1 MIAAGGLISTRERA
15 FVTKAESEIA
25 ALIADLDHH
34 DKPTIR
40 AAVDALFPLA
50 GQSADLRALL
60 LERLTQPEKKNY
72 WPVAYILGQ
81 LPSPNDTVI
90 RVLLDTLDHQEPDIR
105 WAVALLLVRL
115 AKNDDTQIDR
125 LIELSANGT
134 ANQKRMALYCIRDLS
149 LSDAA
154 SLAALLNGLCD
165 ANPTVRVAAAICLKQ
180 RADLNDN
187 DKNLLLKTYLEDADS
202 RVRNAAAIVLAH
214 LGSPSEE
221 FVIALREASESD
233 NRESRKTAG
242 AALDLLKKRRSAS
255 SDSRSSR

>member
-1 MIAAGGLISTRERA
+1 
-15 FVTKAESEIA
+15 VTKTESEVD

-40 AAVDALFPLA
+40 AAVDALLPLA

-60 LERLTQPEKKNY
+60 RERLTQPEKKNY

-81 LPSPNDTVI
+81 LPSPDNTVV
-90 RVLLDTLDHQEPDIR
+90 RVLLDALDHQEPDIR

-115 AKNDDTQIDR
+115 AKNDDNHIAH

-149 LSDAA
+149 LRDST
-154 SLAALLNGLCD
+154 SLAALLNGLRD
-165 ANPTVRVAAAICLKQ
+165 ADPTVRVAAAICLKQ

-187 DKNLLLKTYLEDADS
+187 DKSLLLKTYLEDTDS
-202 RVRNAAAIVLAH
+202 RVRNAAAIVLAD

-221 FVIALREASESD
+221 FVVALREASESD
-233 NRESRKTAG
+233 NREHKKTAD
-242 AALDLLKKRRSAS
+242 AALELLKKRRSAS
-255 SDSRSSR
+255 SDSRSGR

>member
-1 MIAAGGLISTRERA
+1 
-15 FVTKAESEIA
+15 VTKLASEIT

-40 AAVDALFPLA
+40 AAVDALIA
-50 GQSADLRALL
+50 RAEQSADLRALL
-60 LERLTQPEKKNY
+60 LERLIQPGKKNY

-81 LPSPNDTVI
+81 LPSPNDTVV
-90 RVLLDTLDHQEPDIR
+90 RVLLDALDHQEPDIR
-105 WAVALLLVRL
+105 WAIALLLVRL
-115 AKNDDTQIDR
+115 AKNDPNHIGD

-149 LSDAA
+149 LRDST
-154 SLAALLNGLCD
+154 SLAALLKGLCD

-180 RADLNDN
+180 RTDLNDD
-187 DKNLLLKTYLEDADS
+187 DKSLLLKTYLEDADS
-202 RVRNAAAIVLAH
+202 RVRSAAAIVLAG

-221 FVIALREASESD
+221 FVVALRAASESD
-233 NRESRKTAG
+233 NRENKKTAD
-242 AALDLLKKRRSAS
+242 AALALLKKRRSAS

>member
-1 MIAAGGLISTRERA
+1 M
-15 FVTKAESEIA
+15 TKAESEIA

-40 AAVDALFPLA
+40 AAVDALVPLA

-81 LPSPNDTVI
+81 LPSPNDTVV

-115 AKNDDTQIDR
+115 AKNGDTQIDR

-149 LSDAA
+149 LNDAA
-154 SLAALLNGLCD
+154 SLAALLQGLCD
-165 ANPTVRVAAAICLKQ
+165 ANPTVRVAAAICLKH
-180 RADLNDN
+180 RADLKDN
-187 DKNLLLKTYLEDADS
+187 DKSLLLKTYLEDADS
-202 RVRNAAAIVLAH
+202 RARNAAAIVLAD

-221 FVIALREASESD
+221 FVVALREASESD
-233 NRESRKTAG
+233 NRERRKTAD
-242 AALDLLKKRRSAS
+242 AALELLRKRRSAS
-255 SDSRSSR
+255 SDSQSSR

>member
-1 MIAAGGLISTRERA
+1 MIDAGSLLSTRERA

-40 AAVDALFPLA
+40 AAVDALVPLA

-72 WPVAYILGQ
+72 WPAAYILGQ
-81 LPSPNDTVI
+81 LPSPNDTVV

-115 AKNDDTQIDR
+115 ARNDDTQIDR

-149 LSDAA
+149 LNDAA
-154 SLAALLNGLCD
+154 SLAALLQGLCD
-165 ANPTVRVAAAICLKQ
+165 ANPTVRVAAAICLKH
-180 RADLNDN
+180 RADLKDN
-187 DKNLLLKTYLEDADS
+187 DKSLLLKTYLEDADS
-202 RVRNAAAIVLAH
+202 RARNAAAIVLAD

-221 FVIALREASESD
+221 FVVALREASESD
-233 NRESRKTAG
+233 NRERRKTAD
-242 AALDLLKKRRSAS
+242 AALELLRKRRSAS
-255 SDSRSSR
+255 SDSQSSR

>member
-1 MIAAGGLISTRERA
+1 
-15 FVTKAESEIA
+15 VTKAESEIA

-60 LERLTQPEKKNY
+60 LEQLTQPGKKNY

-90 RVLLDTLDHQEPDIR
+90 RVLLDALDHQEPDIR

-115 AKNDDTQIDR
+115 AKNDDNHIGH

-134 ANQKRMALYCIRDLS
+134 ANQKRMALYCIRDLT
-149 LSDAA
+149 LNDDA
-154 SLAALLNGLCD
+154 SLAALLKGLRD
-165 ANPTVRVAAAICLKQ
+165 DNPTVRVAAAICLKQ

-187 DKNLLLKTYLEDADS
+187 DKSLLLKTYLEDADS
-202 RVRNAAAIVLAH
+202 RVRNAAAIVLAD
-214 LGSPSEE
+214 LGSPSEQ

-242 AALDLLKKRRSAS
+242 AALELLKKRRSAS

>member
-1 MIAAGGLISTRERA
+1 
-15 FVTKAESEIA
+15 VTKTESEID

-40 AAVDALFPLA
+40 AAVDALLPLA

-60 LERLTQPEKKNY
+60 RERLTRPEKKNY

-81 LPSPNDTVI
+81 LPSPDNTVV

-115 AKNDDTQIDR
+115 AKNDDNHIDH

-149 LSDAA
+149 LRDSG
-154 SLAALLNGLCD
+154 SLAALLKGLRD

-187 DKNLLLKTYLEDADS
+187 DKNLLLKTYLEDTDS
-202 RVRNAAAIVLAH
+202 RVRNAAAIVLADM
-214 LGSPSEE
+214 GSPSEE
-221 FVIALREASESD
+221 FVIALREASESE
-233 NRESRKTAG
+233 NREHKKTAD
-242 AALDLLKKRRSAS
+242 AALELLKKRRSAS

>member
-1 MIAAGGLISTRERA
+1 M
-15 FVTKAESEIA
+15 TKTESEID

-40 AAVDALFPLA
+40 AAVDALLPLA

-60 LERLTQPEKKNY
+60 RERLTQPEKKNY

-81 LPSPNDTVI
+81 LPSPDNTVV
-90 RVLLDTLDHQEPDIR
+90 RVLLDALDHQEPDIR

-115 AKNDDTQIDR
+115 AKNNDNHIAH

-149 LSDAA
+149 LRDSV
-154 SLAALLNGLCD
+154 SLAALLKGLRD

-180 RADLNDN
+180 RADLEDN
-187 DKNLLLKTYLEDADS
+187 DKSLLLKTYLEDADS
-202 RVRNAAAIVLAH
+202 RVRNAAAIVLAD

-221 FVIALREASESD
+221 FVVALREASESD
-233 NRESRKTAG
+233 NREHKKTAD
-242 AALDLLKKRRSAS
+242 AALQLLKKRRSAS